1 MRQGAQGGEAE
12 GGPVGAWRR
21 KGLSKGEEE
30 GGEKRGWGGEGAGGG
45 EEEGMKWGAEW
56 SMSELLG
63 GKRDE
68 HEVPITFVLVK
79 VRQSDAG

>member
-21 KGLSKGEEE
+21 KGLSKG
-30 GGEKRGWGGEGAGGG
+30 GGGGAGGG